1 MTFADAK
8 QRFSNRVADYIRYRP
23 KYPVQTLEFLRAECG
38 LRPEHEIADVGSG
51 TGFLSELF
59 LKNENRVIGVEP
71 NAEMRTGGEEYLR
84 EYRNFRSLA
93 GSAEATGI
101 ADNSI
106 DFVTAGQ
113 AFHWF
118 EPNGA
123 RREFLRILKP
133 SGWVVVMWNDRR
145 MDEAQLTR
153 EYEDL
158 LEKYGIEYA
167 RVKDLY
173 PERKSLRDFFSSENI
188 GERDLP
194 NFQELDYEGFRG
206 RLMSSS
212 YAPTSEH
219 ANFKPM
225 MAGLEKIFRAHERNG
240 IVRMEYFTRIYFGQ
254 LKAGGN

>member
-23 KYPVQTLEFLRAECG
+23 KYPVETLELLRKECG
-38 LRPEHEIADVGSG
+38 LRPEHVIADIGSG

-59 LKNENRVIGVEP
+59 LKNGNRVIGVEP
-71 NAEMRTGGEEYLR
+71 NAEMRAGGKEYLR
-84 EYRNFRSLA
+84 EYTNFQSVA
-93 GSAEATGI
+93 GSAETTGI
-101 ADNSI
+101 ADSSV

-118 EPNGA
+118 EPEGS
-123 RREFLRILKP
+123 RQEFLRILKP
-133 SGWVVVMWNDRR
+133 DGWLVVMWNDRR
-145 MDEAQLTR
+145 MDEARLAR

-158 LEKYGIEYA
+158 LVRYGIEYA
-167 RVKDLY
+167 RVKDAY
-173 PERKSLRDFFSSENI
+173 PERKSLQEFFRSENV

-194 NFQELDYEGFRG
+194 NFQELDHEGFRG

-212 YAPTSEH
+212 YAPMLGH
-219 ANFKPM
+219 ANFDPM